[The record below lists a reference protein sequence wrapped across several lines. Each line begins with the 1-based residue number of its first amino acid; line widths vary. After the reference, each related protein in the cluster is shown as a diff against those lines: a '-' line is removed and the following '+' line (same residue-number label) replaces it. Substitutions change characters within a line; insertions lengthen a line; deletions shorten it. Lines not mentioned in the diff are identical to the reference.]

1 MPSQRDFAAVSV
13 GDKLGPM
20 SLPITR
26 QRLVMAAGANRD
38 FSLIH
43 HDRDVARATGAPDAY
58 MNTFFIAGM
67 FERLLRE
74 WMGHRGTL
82 DKITGLRMQVFN
94 AVGDTVTFKGRVT
107 ALREATRQVDIEL
120 WSESNDART
129 VRAAAMVSLPVNI
142 GSGTIG
148 LGNKGSE

>member
-1 MPSQRDFAAVSV
+1 MAVRRYFDEVSI
-13 GDKLGPM
+13 GDRLGPI
-20 SLPITR
+20 SLPITL
-26 QRLVMAAGANRD
+26 QRLVMEAGANRD

-82 DKITGLRMQVFN
+82 HAIRGLSMRVFN
-94 AVGDTVTFKGRVT
+94 AVGDTVTFAGRVT
-107 ALREATRQVDIEL
+107 ALRQPTRQVEVDL
-120 WSESNDART
+120 WCEANDART
-129 VRAAAMVSLPVNI
+129 VSAAAKVSLPRR
-142 GSGTIG
+142 SGG
-148 LGNKGSE
+148 ERSGCR